1 MFNKAILVGRL
12 CTEPELRQTTS
23 GVQVCTFRLAV
34 QRAYAPRGGERQT
47 DFLSIVAWRT
57 QADFISRYFHKG
69 NMIGIDGHI
78 ETRSYT
84 DKNNQQRYAFEI
96 IAENVFFVESKSS
109 ASAGGDFAGG
119 NSFAGNA
126 GPSYAPSQPAP
137 APAPAAG
144 PAPQQPASNFSSG
157 DFGDFQEIDSDE
169 DLPF

>member
-1 MFNKAILVGRL
+1 MLNKAILVGRL
-12 CTEPELRQTTS
+12 CTEPEMRQTPN

-34 QRAYAPRGGERQT
+34 QRSYAARGGERQT
-47 DFLSIVAWRT
+47 DFLSIVTWRT
-57 QADFISRYFHKG
+57 QADFVSRYFHKG

-84 DKNNQQRYAFEI
+84 DRNNQQRTAFEI
-96 IAENVFFVESKSS
+96 IADNVSFVESK
-109 ASAGGDFAGG
+109 ASAANGG
-119 NSFAGNA
+119 NDYSGGTSFAGNA
-126 GPSYAPSQPAP
+126 APSYSSPQPAP
-137 APAPAAG
+137 APAS